1 MTNSNSLVFANLG
14 SGDYTLKIKTI
25 TQHGVMSDEVLYTLR
40 LIQPIWRSNYA
51 IMYLI

>member
-25 TQHGVMSDEVLYTLR
+25 TQHGVMSDESSVHFTINHLFGEV
-40 LIQPIWRSNYA
+40 
-51 IMYLI
+51 IMQYVFI